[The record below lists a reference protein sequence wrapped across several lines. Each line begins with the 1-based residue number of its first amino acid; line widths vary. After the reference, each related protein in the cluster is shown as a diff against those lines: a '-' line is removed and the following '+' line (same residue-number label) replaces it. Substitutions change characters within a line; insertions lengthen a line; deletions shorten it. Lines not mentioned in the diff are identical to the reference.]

1 VSTLAAS
8 FDRVLDAAPG
18 QWSLCIIDGA
28 GAPVYRR
35 DAERVR
41 PTASSA
47 KVLVLLA
54 AAIGIEAGDLDPR
67 ETLRRDAVGPVAD
80 SGLWQWMDV
89 AALPLVDVAMLV
101 GSVSDNLA
109 TNVLLARLGGPGA
122 VMRLA
127 RSVGVHGVALHD
139 IVRDVR
145 TDADP
150 SVLSSGTA
158 EGYAA
163 VFHQLGRGEMG
174 GDRVS
179 ARVCGWLANGCDLS
193 MVAGAFGFDPLAHAE
208 ADRGWRLCHKTGTD
222 VGVRADSGVIA
233 YGARRWAYS
242 CLAHFDEA
250 AGERDDVLAAMR
262 TVGRS
267 LRDALPQMR

>member
-1 VSTLAAS
+1 MPTLAA
-8 FDRVLDAAPG
+8 FLDRVLDAAPG
-18 QWSLCIIDGA
+18 QWSLCIIDVD
-28 GAPVYRR
+28 GAPVYRH

-54 AAIGIEAGDLDPR
+54 AAVGIEAGDLDPH
-67 ETLRRDAVGPVAD
+67 ENLRRDAVVPVAD

-89 AALPLVDVAMLV
+89 DALPLVDVAMLV

-109 TNVLLARLGGPGA
+109 TNVLLARLGGADA

-127 RSVGVHGVALHD
+127 RSLGVQGVVLHD

-145 TDADP
+145 TDAHP
-150 SVLSSGTA
+150 PALSSGTA
-158 EGYAA
+158 DGYAA
-163 VFHQLGRGEMG
+163 LFHRLGRGEMG
-174 GDRVS
+174 GDRVA
-179 ARVCGWLANGCDLS
+179 ARVRGWVANGHDLS

-208 ADRGWRLCHKTGTD
+208 VDRGWMLCHKTGTD
-222 VGVRADSGVIA
+222 VGVRADSGEIT
-233 YGARRWAYS
+233 YGARSWAYS
-242 CLAHFDEA
+242 CLVHFDEA

-267 LRDALPQMR
+267 LRDLLPQMQ